1 MRLETTDAIRL
12 AVAYKI
18 IEIEYDTNYDELVD
32 SLFNYTK
39 AIITGI
45 PMDVCMFRDEIE
57 NLIGIREHDEI
68 INYIL
73 KIRGGE

>member
-45 PMDVCMFRDEIE
+45 PMD
-57 NLIGIREHDEI
+57 
-68 INYIL
+68 
-73 KIRGGE
+73 